1 MGQNKTMKPM
11 PTLATVITPFPY
23 YIDSQASLAEAKQQM
38 TKRGIHHLI
47 VKTEGDI
54 SGLVS
59 EHDLHQHIDNQND
72 LIVDDICASSPVVA
86 DIHDPLDKV
95 LEAMSEQ
102 HLGSV
107 IALREGELVGIF
119 TTTDACRAFA
129 HYLRA
134 NDKGEQPDDWV
145 A

>member
-1 MGQNKTMKPM
+1 MKSM

-38 TKRGIHHLI
+38 ADRGVHHLV
-47 VKTEGDI
+47 VKAQGDI
-54 SGLVS
+54 SGIVS
-59 EHDLHQHIDNQND
+59 EHDLRQHEDNQND
-72 LIVDDICASSPVVA
+72 LIVDDVCVASPVVA

-95 LEAMSEQ
+95 LEAMAEQ

-107 IALREGELVGIF
+107 IALREGELVGIL
-119 TTTDACRAFA
+119 TTTDVCREFA
-129 HYLRA
+129 NYLRT
-134 NDKGEQPDDWV
+134 NEKGRHPDDWV